1 MFIEFSKGLCMKK
14 DYMVGFLFV
23 SMAFALYAGGK
34 QEQPQTPD
42 PAVQVPTP
50 AVRSAP
56 APVAPASPFYTG
68 TGGKGISLAILAPR
82 ATGLEENQGYIPA
95 LVQGEFVSNLS
106 GYSALSV
113 MDRQNLDNVYAELL
127 SGYYDDDAEAGLDL
141 GHLMATDYLMTGSIT
156 RTATGYALQMQI
168 IKTADKMTVASYS
181 GTCTFAELDNLTGIR
196 KASLELL
203 EKVGV
208 TVTERA
214 RTELAG
220 AAAKNHINAQTALA
234 QGITAQQ
241 GGTVVEALSYYYQAT
256 AFDSSLLEAASR
268 AGVMSAAISSGNIGE
283 NVRNDIQRRREWEKA
298 LNEAEEYFSKHLL
311 YEIVYVP
318 TLTQG
323 KVDYAKETVDMSF
336 PIKVQPTESFSVLQ
350 DLVNGLQKSGKA
362 EEWGFNLWPF
372 SIQEA
377 GSRWGRRTKFITRPL
392 ANGGGGAPS
401 VAEGMYTLTVMAD
414 LENEQGITVST
425 CSMDMSIGLGFP
437 YQISSQVI
445 TEYKLYTS
453 FPINSDFDASF
464 MVDNAGYD
472 ETNHKQKYTQP
483 RPKNGTVNMVFKDV
497 NANDITDSMA
507 IKIVTVNGIDAETI
521 GKTGY
526 IRISAG
532 GMR

>member
-1 MFIEFSKGLCMKK
+1 MKK

-34 QEQPQTPD
+34 QEQPQTPN
-42 PAVQVPTP
+42 PTVQVPNPTARP
-50 AVRSAP
+50 VP

-68 TGGKGISLAILAPR
+68 TGGRGISLAILAPR

-95 LVQGEFVSNLS
+95 LVQGEFVSNFS

-113 MDRQNLDNVYAELL
+113 MDRQNLDNVYDELL
-127 SGYYDDDAEAGLDL
+127 SGYYDDNDEAGLDL
-141 GHLMATDYLMTGSIT
+141 GHLMATDYLMTGGIT
-156 RTATGYALQMQI
+156 RTTTGYALQMQI
-168 IKTADKMTVASYS
+168 IKTADKMTAASYS

-203 EKVGV
+203 EKIGV

-214 RTELAG
+214 RTELTG
-220 AAAKNHINAQTALA
+220 AAAKNHVNAQTALA

-241 GGTVVEALSYYYQAT
+241 DGTVVEALSYYYQAT

-268 AGVMSAAISSGNIGE
+268 AGVMRSAISSGNIGE

-298 LNEAEEYFSKHLL
+298 LNEAEEFFSKHLP
-311 YEIVYVP
+311 YEIVYEP

-323 KVDYAKETVDMSF
+323 RVDYAKETVDMSF
-336 PIKVQPTESFSVLQ
+336 PIKVQPTENFSVLQ
-350 DLVNGLQKSGKA
+350 DLVNGLQKTGKA

-372 SIQEA
+372 SVQES
-377 GSRWGRRTKFITRPL
+377 GRRRRTKFITRPL
-392 ANGGGGAPS
+392 AHGGGGGSS
-401 VAEGMYTLTVMAD
+401 VAEGIYTLTVMAD
-414 LENEQGITVST
+414 LKNEQGITVST

-453 FPINSDFDASF
+453 FPINSSFDGSF

-483 RPKNGTVNMVFKDV
+483 RPKNGTVNMIFKDV
-497 NANDITDSMA
+497 NANDITDNMT
-507 IKIVTVNGIDAETI
+507 IKIVTVNGIDAESI